1 MKVLNSLASAIG
13 WMFIGLF
20 ALGFIGTAVGIG
32 LYLSKG
38 DNGMEEAKTSSAVGV
53 VELTGEI
60 MTSEKFEK
68 DLDRLVKNDKMKG
81 IVVRIDSPG
90 GAVGASEEIFTAIR
104 NADKKKPVVCSLGSI
119 AASGGL
125 FSAVGCRKIVANKG
139 TLTGSIGVIM
149 MTPQLGSIMEKVGVA
164 MTVVK
169 SGHFKD
175 AGSPFRELQPD
186 ERALLETLVA
196 DAHTQFI
203 ELIANARNIPV
214 DKVRSFADGRIIL
227 GEKAVE
233 LGLVDEIGSL
243 ARAAKLA
250 LELANIKDTEPEII
264 RPSKPSGLLAFFN
277 EMPDS
282 MMPWWFRQSSATQLL
297 YRAAF

>member
-1 MKVLNSLASAIG
+1 MKLLNSLATALG
-13 WMFIGLF
+13 WMFICLF

-32 LYLSKG
+32 LYLSKS

-68 DLDRLVKNDKMKG
+68 DLDRLVKNDKIKG

-90 GAVGASEEIFTAIR
+90 GAVGASEEIFSAIKL
-104 NADKKKPVVCSLGSI
+104 ADKKKPVVCSLGSI

-149 MTPQLGSIMEKVGVA
+149 MTPQFSTIMDKVGVA
-164 MTVVK
+164 MTVIK
-169 SGHFKD
+169 SGQFKD
-175 AGSPFRELQPD
+175 AGSPFREPSPE
-186 ERALLETLVA
+186 ERALLERLVA

-203 ELIANARNIPV
+203 QLIADARQIPV
-214 DKVRSFADGRIIL
+214 EKVRSFADGRIIL
-227 GEKAVE
+227 GEQAVG

-243 ARAAKLA
+243 GRAAKLA

-264 RPSKPSGLLAFFN
+264 RPSKPSGLLALFN
-277 EMPDS
+277 EMPES
-282 MMPWWFRQSSATQLL
+282 ILPYWFRQASSTQLL
-297 YRAAF
+297 YRTSF